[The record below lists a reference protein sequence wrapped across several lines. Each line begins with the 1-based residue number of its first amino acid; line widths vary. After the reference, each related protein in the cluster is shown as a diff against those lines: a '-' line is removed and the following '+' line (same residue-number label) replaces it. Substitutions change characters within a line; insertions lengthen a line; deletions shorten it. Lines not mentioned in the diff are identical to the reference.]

1 MCENTSYAN
10 ATFIRILF
18 SLLVLFG
25 TFILGFIISSIS
37 DELAL
42 DNNDEL
48 IAKTSE
54 LEAKIDL
61 LNEKIDLIVKRE

>member
-1 MCENTSYAN
+1 MCESTSYAN
-10 ATFIRILF
+10 ATFIRVLF

-48 IAKTSE
+48 MAKTKE

-61 LNEKIDLIVKRE
+61 IYEKIDLLTTKE